1 MVVTGNDLEEKE
13 ALQNHLANEFEMN
26 DLGTL
31 KYFLGI
37 EVARSEQE
45 IFLSEQNYILDIV
58 TDTKMLASKLIDTLI
73 ELNHQLGEYLD

>member
-1 MVVTGNDLEEKE
+1 LES
-13 ALQNHLANEFEMN
+13 EFEMK

-45 IFLSEQNYILDIV
+45 IFLLEQNYILDIL
-58 TDTKMLASKLIDTLI
+58 TDTRMLASKLTDMSI
-73 ELNHQLGEYLD
+73 ELNHQLGEYPDQVPINKERYQHLRIS